1 MDNLDEWMNE
11 HEGGSFLEEQI
22 SRYEPHQENTGLPDK
37 DASMEIFK
45 STVPYVRSNELYP
58 ESSDGVITGTAQ
70 SLDMSLRHL
79 RRIANKESPFLK
91 NHFQNLDI
99 TDRFNDITNF
109 PEYQTISK
117 VEDTYNQYMSQAVKE
132 AKDTVFDSLQSNPRY
147 RELDTLLF
155 NREITPEEIGPK
167 REAIQEELLREASKD
182 LTDQMFAM
190 HAPKEQLYA
199 KAIELGKSD
208 MSYKEAQKEFE
219 SFYLQLALQ
228 DTVKRSSDYTDF
240 CSRLTNVTGYSPS
253 YLTKKVRTTFD
264 TSLPEYFG
272 QKCPNYN

>member
-1 MDNLDEWMNE
+1 MDNLDEWINE
-11 HEGGSFLEEQI
+11 HVEGSFLEEQI
-22 SRYEPHQENTGLPDK
+22 SGYQPTQETTDLPDK
-37 DASMEIFK
+37 DTSMEIFR
-45 STVPYVRSNELYP
+45 STLPYVRSNELYP

-79 RRIANKESPFLK
+79 RRIANEESPFLK

-99 TDRFNDITNF
+99 TDRFNDMTNF
-109 PEYQTISK
+109 PEYQTISR
-117 VEDTYNQYMSQAVKE
+117 VEDTYNQYMSQAMKE

-167 REAIQEELLREASKD
+167 REAIQNDLLKEAGKEL
-182 LTDQMFAM
+182 TYQMFAM
-190 HAPKEQLYA
+190 HAPEEQLYA

-228 DTVKRSSDYTDF
+228 DTVKRSRDYNDF
-240 CSRLTNVTGYSPS
+240 CNRLTDVTGYSPS